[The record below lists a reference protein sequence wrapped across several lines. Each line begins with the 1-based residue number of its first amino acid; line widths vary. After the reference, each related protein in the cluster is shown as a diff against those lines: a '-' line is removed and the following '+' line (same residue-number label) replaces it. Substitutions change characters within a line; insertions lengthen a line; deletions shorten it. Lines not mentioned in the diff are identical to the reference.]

1 MIKVAKLLYVYV
13 LTGLKILNHIMIQLA
28 PFQVVRKET
37 NYKFPQLNSL
47 KTKNIY
53 YCLSFDTNYLI
64 QTVDHQVLQNF

>member
-1 MIKVAKLLYVYV
+1 MIKEEKVHDVNV
-13 LTGLKILNHIMIQLA
+13 LTGLQILNHTMIQQA

-53 YCLSFDTNYLI
+53 YC
-64 QTVDHQVLQNF
+64 